1 MRSTVVV
8 TAALLGLV
16 MACGGDDGTNVTG
29 DVAVGPGNSFS
40 PATLTL
46 TSKRT
51 VTWTWAGGP
60 HNVTFQ
66 DAVTSGNKSS
76 GTFNRDFASDTS
88 GTYRF
93 RCTVPGHS
101 TSFTSGMVGS
111 VVVP

>member
-1 MRSTVVV
+1 
-8 TAALLGLV
+8 

-29 DVAVGPGNSFS
+29 DVTVGGGGNTFN
-40 PATLTL
+40 PQTLTL
-46 TSKRT
+46 STKRA